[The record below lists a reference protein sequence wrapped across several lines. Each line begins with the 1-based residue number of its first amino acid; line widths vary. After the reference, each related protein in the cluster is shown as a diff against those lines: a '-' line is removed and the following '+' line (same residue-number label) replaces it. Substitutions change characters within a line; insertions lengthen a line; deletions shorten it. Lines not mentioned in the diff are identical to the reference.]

1 MSDECYF
8 ETQFTQ
14 INQRFA
20 HACHQMTLVN
30 NEIEALKVRYERAEK
45 NNERSF
51 AYSQRLRLVVL
62 ENTRSMF
69 YEYATA
75 CSDRLASLH
84 EELLLSE
91 SSTEEQETDDSASW
105 L

>member
-14 INQRFA
+14 INQRFV
-20 HACHQMTLVN
+20 HACRQVTLVN
-30 NEIEALKVRYERAEK
+30 NEIEALNVRYERAES
-45 NNERSF
+45 NNERAFS
-51 AYSQRLRLVVL
+51 YSQRLRLIVL
-62 ENTRSMF
+62 ENTQAMF

-84 EELLLSE
+84 EELLRSE
-91 SSTEEQETDDSASW
+91 SSMEEQEADDSSSW